1 MAAPPPAKRQR
12 RVVVLSSDD
21 EDDSAISTGSH
32 ARSGPTKPQRGS
44 SKAPSSSPE
53 KNRKR
58 KQVPDI
64 STSSGVGSKS
74 LHSFFQPATE
84 EQRWSKS
91 KAKSSSRA
99 SGSESTTAQAPIPIP
114 KQKQLIDEQEP
125 LEDIDDLIEDDYDSY
140 DEIFSQHIS
149 GEKESFQE
157 WNQGPK
163 YNKSQGVKNNRS
175 TGRSKQTWVSP
186 PTGSSLSKSTA
197 SSQRFLLPG
206 DYTSAGNVRRA
217 SPAVSEPQ
225 HAESRPWAERY
236 APVDTDELAVHKRK
250 VTDVQ
255 NWLAGVFSG
264 SNRRRLLVL
273 RGPAGSG
280 KTTTISL
287 LSKAVGYDIVEWRNP
302 LGSEYTARDYT
313 SMGAQFEE
321 FLGRSDKFGS
331 LDLDITDTPTQHE
344 SSSGRRII
352 LIEEFPTVLS
362 RTSPTLVAFRSSLHR
377 YLAASVHPFI
387 KQQGAESIPPVVI
400 VVSETMLGAS
410 TSISDNFTVHRLLG
424 PEISKHEGTSIIDF
438 NPIAPTFMSKA
449 LNLVLKKEARDSRR
463 TKIPGPAVLKQLSDM
478 GDIRSAVSSL
488 EFLCVR
494 GDESG
499 GWGGRTA
506 AKKKPAGGAALTTM
520 EKESLELVTQR
531 EASLGIFH
539 AVGKVVYNKREDV
552 SLAEA
557 LSIQYTPAP
566 DHLRHHDRRKISQVP
581 VDTLINEIG
590 SDVQTF
596 ICALHENYV
605 PSCHGSS
612 FTDTVERCV
621 DFLSD
626 SDMLSA
632 ESRRGLQSSWTGTG
646 RGVSGY
652 GSTVDNMLQDEISF
666 QVAVRGLLFSLPY
679 PVNRR
684 LTQGPRS
691 RPGEAHKMFFPS
703 SLRLWRQTE
712 ERSGDLDMWMRR
724 FLEPSSTLSTI
735 GRGSSGGSKSDGVE
749 SWVNRGVGSGQPGLE
764 DQGDLSARA
773 TLMSRD
779 ELLLQTLPYMVKILG
794 NVGAMRDAEDITQFH
809 GITAEGADVDDELDG
824 LDDVPVEP
832 AVPPRSSTLHS
843 KQWLKRQSSQTASA
857 PEPAI
862 EDTVEK
868 LVLSDDDIEDD

>member
-21 EDDSAISTGSH
+21 EDVGAGEMSSTGLRTRSRSTKH
-32 ARSGPTKPQRGS
+32 SERTNARS

-53 KNRKR
+53 KDRKR
-58 KQVPDI
+58 KQVPANA
-64 STSSGVGSKS
+64 SGSGSQS
-74 LHSFFQPATE
+74 LHAFFQPATE
-84 EQRWSKS
+84 KQRWSKS
-91 KAKSSSRA
+91 KSSSR
-99 SGSESTTAQAPIPIP
+99 SSISENKTAQISIP
-114 KQKQLIDEQEP
+114 KQKQLMDEP

-157 WNQGPK
+157 WNQPPK
-163 YNKSQGVKNNRS
+163 YNNNQGLKNNSSNDR
-175 TGRSKQTWVSP
+175 RKQTRVSP
-186 PTGSSLSKSTA
+186 AVGSSLSKSTA
-197 SSQRFLLPG
+197 SSKRFLLPN
-206 DYTSAGNVRRA
+206 DHTSSGNVRKA
-217 SPAVSEPQ
+217 SPAVSESGRG
-225 HAESRPWAERY
+225 ESRPWAERY
-236 APVDTDELAVHKRK
+236 APADIDELAVHKRK
-250 VTDVQ
+250 VTDVR
-255 NWLAGVFSG
+255 NWLTGVFSG

-302 LGSEYTARDYT
+302 LGSEYTAHDYT

-331 LDLDITDTPTQHE
+331 LDLDTTGMPVQHD
-344 SSSGRRII
+344 SPSGRRII

-362 RTSPTLVAFRSSLHR
+362 RTSPTLMAFRSSLQR
-377 YLAASVHPFI
+377 YLAANSHPFLNR
-387 KQQGAESIPPVVI
+387 QAAQSIPPVVI
-400 VVSETMLGAS
+400 VVSETMLGTS

-424 PEISKHEGTSIIDF
+424 PEICKHEGTSVIEF

-449 LNLVLKKEARDSRR
+449 LNLVLQKETSDSKR
-463 TKIPGPAVLKQLSDM
+463 TRIPGPAVLKQLSDM
-478 GDIRSAVSSL
+478 GDIRSAISSL

-494 GDESG
+494 GDESS
-499 GWGGRTA
+499 GWGGRTVTK
-506 AKKKPAGGAALTTM
+506 KKKPPGGVALTTM
-520 EKESLELVTQR
+520 EKESLEIITQR

-539 AVGKVVYNKREDV
+539 AVGKVVYNKREDA
-552 SLAEA
+552 SLAAEG
-557 LSIQYTPAP
+557 SIQYTPAP
-566 DHLRHHDRRKISQVP
+566 DHLRHHDRRKISQVS
-581 VDTLINEIG
+581 VNNLINETG
-590 SDVQTF
+590 SDIQTF

-612 FTDTVERCV
+612 FTDSLEGCI

-632 ESRRGLQSSWTGTG
+632 ESRRGIQSSWTGAG
-646 RGVSGY
+646 RGASGY

-691 RPGEAHKMFFPS
+691 RPGDAHKMFYPS

-712 ERSGDLDMWMRR
+712 ERSGELDMWMRR
-724 FLEPSSTLSTI
+724 LLEPSSAISAI
-735 GRGSSGGSKSDGVE
+735 GRGSSEGSKSEGVE
-749 SWVNRGVGSGQPGLE
+749 SWVNRGVGSGHAGLE
-764 DQGDLSARA
+764 DQADLSARA

-779 ELLLQTLPYMVKILG
+779 EVLLQTLPYMVRILG
-794 NVGAMRDAEDITQFH
+794 HVGAMKDLEDLTQFH
-809 GITAEGADVDDELDG
+809 GIEAEPVDVEDELDG
-824 LDDVPVEP
+824 LDDVPIEP
-832 AVPPRSSTLHS
+832 VVSARSSSTLRRERWP
-843 KQWLKRQSSQTASA
+843 KQPNSEA
-857 PEPAI
+857 PEQPPI